1 MKLFL
6 DAGFTCQDYKVHE
19 RQIENRRQEVTM
31 HRRWVQAVFT
41 LAPQQAT
48 AHRHLSNG
56 PLQAPAELHSRPKPN
71 QATGAGHTDSCRGDS
86 HGCSR
91 QFPHSQQAS
100 SQVDNDNDDDD
111 DDQSELPAT
120 MYAPPVSQQ
129 SNLQHRRSTGNGHA
143 ASSGQQQTQVSDSA
157 TLGLVH
163 QQSALPDGLPVA
175 AASQQAHGIAAS
187 QRLPDSNNRQHP
199 DGPNGTATQHQ
210 RQNTGV
216 DEPSAILPPPHQGET
231 QDGAAAAQLP
241 PDAVQMLEWEEGGI
255 TPEDGPLTGSLFA
268 EDGLE
273 EVLFYC
279 CPLLLLLHT
288 IGSSHHG
295 GAECY
300 LHVWLQG
307 SLVFLIN
314 LLHETYLMG
323 PC

>member
-86 HGCSR
+86 YGCSR

-111 DDQSELPAT
+111 DQSALPAT

-129 SNLQHRRSTGNGHA
+129 SNLQHRHSTGNGHA

-231 QDGAAAAQLP
+231 QHGAAAAQLP
-241 PDAVQMLEWEEGGI
+241 PDAVQRLEWEEGGI